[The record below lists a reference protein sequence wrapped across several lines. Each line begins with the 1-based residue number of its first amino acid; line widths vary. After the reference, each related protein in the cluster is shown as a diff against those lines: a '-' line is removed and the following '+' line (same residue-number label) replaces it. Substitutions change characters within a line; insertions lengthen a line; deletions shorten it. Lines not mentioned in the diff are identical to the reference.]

1 MNLKWYTLLV
11 ILSLFLSHT
20 RSLTLLTEK
29 VSPVSQVVFI
39 SMANN
44 SYRTVYAFAREMHPK
59 TVKTDIQYGTAGFRT
74 KATNLGY
81 VMYRMGLLAVLRA
94 RYKRGVIGVMITASH
109 NPEPDNGVKLV
120 DPKGE
125 MLDQSWEKWA
135 TKFANVGDDQ
145 LEETINEIIKE
156 YDIPMTDRVEI
167 VVGKDTRPSSPSL
180 AKSVMDGV
188 LALAGKPIDYGI
200 VTTPQLHYFVVCKNT
215 NRQYGEPTED
225 GYYKKLTGAFK
236 KLRGETYTNGN
247 YKNRLL
253 YDGANGVGAK
263 KIKYFQEL
271 LGNTLKIEMFND
283 AIIGSGKLN
292 YMCGADYV
300 KSQQKFPT
308 GVPVEPNVRC
318 CSVDGDA
325 DRLIYYY
332 MDENNGFH
340 LMDGDRMATLIAGY
354 LKEVLEETG
363 IDLNLGLVQTAYAN
377 GASTDYIAKKLQVP
391 VACVSTGVKHLHHKA
406 LDYDIGVYFEA
417 NGHGT
422 IIFSTNAKEKLREAA
437 KNNTISDERRLA
449 AEALLNLIDLINET
463 VGDAISDM
471 LLIETIL
478 HAKGWD
484 IQQWEDAYTDLP
496 NRLMKVTVQDRNVIT
511 TTDAERVCVTPEG
524 LQAEIDSAAAK
535 YKKGRSFVRPSGTED
550 VVRVYAEAAT
560 REEADEL
567 AVEVAKKVHELAGGT
582 GNPPELN

>member
-1 MNLKWYTLLV
+1 MKSNRCTLLV
-11 ILSLFLSHT
+11 IGALLLSHT
-20 RSLTLLTEK
+20 RSFAEK
-29 VSPVSQVVFI
+29 VSAVSRVVLI
-39 SMANN
+39 SMANS

-59 TVKTDIQYGTAGFRT
+59 TVKEDILYGTAGFRA
-74 KATNLGY
+74 KASTLGY

-94 RYKRGVIGVMITASH
+94 RYKRAAIGVMITASH

-120 DPKGE
+120 DPMGE
-125 MLDQSWEKWA
+125 MLEQSWEKWA

-180 AKSVMDGV
+180 SKSVMDGV
-188 LALAGKPIDYGI
+188 LALSGKPVDYGI
-200 VTTPQLHYFVVCKNT
+200 VTTPQLHYFVACKNT
-215 NRQYGEPTED
+215 KRVYGEPTEE
-225 GYYKKLTGAFK
+225 GYYAKLTGAFK
-236 KLRGETYTNGN
+236 KLRGETYTNGK
-247 YKNRLL
+247 YRNRLL

-271 LGNTLKIEMFND
+271 LGNRLKIEMFND

-292 YMCGADYV
+292 HLCGADYV

-308 GVPVEPNVRC
+308 GVPVESGVRC

-332 MDENNGFH
+332 MEENNFH
-340 LMDGDRMATLIAGY
+340 LMDGDRMATLIASY
-354 LKEVLEETG
+354 LKEVLEKTG
-363 IDLNLGLVQTAYAN
+363 IELDLGLVQTAYAN
-377 GASTDYIAKKLQVP
+377 GASTDYIAKKLRVP

-422 IIFSTNAKEKLREAA
+422 VVFSKNAKDKLKETANDSSVA
-437 KNNTISDERRLA
+437 GERRTA
-449 AEALLNLIDLINET
+449 AETLLNLIDLINET

-484 IQQWEDAYTDLP
+484 IQEWERAYTDLP
-496 NRLMKVTVQDRNVIT
+496 NRLMKVTVEDRTVIT
-511 TTDAERVCVTPEG
+511 TTDAERRCVTPES
-524 LQAEIDSAAAK
+524 LQPEIDALVAK
-535 YKKGRSFVRPSGTED
+535 YKRGRSFVRASGTED
-550 VVRVYAEAAT
+550 IVRVYAEAST
-560 REEADEL
+560 REEADQL

-582 GNPPELN
+582 GNPPEI

>member
-1 MNLKWYTLLV
+1 
-11 ILSLFLSHT
+11 
-20 RSLTLLTEK
+20 
-29 VSPVSQVVFI
+29 
-39 SMANN
+39 
-44 SYRTVYAFAREMHPK
+44 
-59 TVKTDIQYGTAGFRT
+59 
-74 KATNLGY
+74 
-81 VMYRMGLLAVLRA
+81 
-94 RYKRGVIGVMITASH
+94 
-109 NPEPDNGVKLV
+109 
-120 DPKGE
+120 
-125 MLDQSWEKWA
+125 
-135 TKFANVGDDQ
+135 DDQ
-145 LEETINEIIKE
+145 LEETIGEIIKE

-167 VVGKDTRPSSPSL
+167 LVGKDTRPSSPSL
-180 AKSVMDGV
+180 AKSLMDGV
-188 LALAGKPIDYGI
+188 LALSGKPIDYGI
-200 VTTPQLHYFVVCKNT
+200 VTTPQLHYFVACKNT
-215 NRQYGEPTED
+215 KKEYGEPTEE
-225 GYYKKLTGAFK
+225 GYYSKLTGAFK
-236 KLRGETYTNGN
+236 KLRGETYTNGS

-271 LGNTLKIEMFND
+271 LGNSLKIEMFND

-308 GVPVEPNVRC
+308 GVPVEANVRC

-340 LMDGDRMATLIAGY
+340 LMDGDRMATLIASY
-354 LKEVLEETG
+354 LKEILEKTG
-363 IDLNLGLVQTAYAN
+363 IDLNIGLIQTAYAN
-377 GASTDYIAKKLQVP
+377 GASTEYIAKKLQVP

-406 LDYDIGVYFEA
+406 LDFDMGIYFEA

-422 IIFSTNAKEKLREAA
+422 VIFSKNAKNKLKETA
-437 KNNTISDERRLA
+437 KNNSISDDRRIA
-449 AEALLNLIDLINET
+449 AETLLNLIDLINET

-484 IQQWEDAYTDLP
+484 IQQWEAAYTDLP

-511 TTDAERVCVTPEG
+511 TTNAEKVCVTPEG
-524 LQAEIDSAAAK
+524 LQEEIDALVAK
-535 YKKGRSFVRPSGTED
+535 YKKARSFVRPSGTED
-550 VVRVYAEAAT
+550 IVRIYAEAAT
-560 REEADEL
+560 REEVDKL

-582 GNPPELN
+582 GNPPELD

>member
-1 MNLKWYTLLV
+1 MSSDWYPLLV
-11 ILSLFLSHT
+11 TASLLLSHT
-20 RSLTLLTEK
+20 HSLPRK
-29 VSPVSQVVFI
+29 VSTSLSSGLI
-39 SMANN
+39 SMAN

-59 TVKTDIQYGTAGFRT
+59 TVKADIQYGTAGFRA
-74 KATNLGY
+74 KANNLGY

-94 RYKRGVIGVMITASH
+94 RYKRATIGVMITASH

-120 DPKGE
+120 DPMGE
-125 MLDQSWEKWA
+125 MLEQSWEKWA

-180 AKSVMDGV
+180 AKSLTDGV
-188 LALAGKPIDYGI
+188 LALSGKPVDYGI

-215 NRQYGEPTED
+215 NRKYGEPTEE
-225 GYYKKLTGAFK
+225 GYYTKLTKAFK
-236 KLRGETYTNGN
+236 KLRGETFTNGS

-271 LGNTLKIEMFND
+271 LGNSMKIQMYND

-308 GVPVEPNVRC
+308 GVPVEPNTRC

-340 LMDGDRMATLIAGY
+340 LMDGDRMATLIASY
-354 LKEVLEETG
+354 LKEILEKTEL
-363 IDLNLGLVQTAYAN
+363 DLNLGLVQTAYAN
-377 GASTDYIAKKLQVP
+377 GASTEYISKKLQVP

-422 IIFSTNAKEKLREAA
+422 VIFSSNAKDKLTETA
-437 KNNTISDERRLA
+437 KNSSLSEERRHA
-449 AEALLNLIDLINET
+449 AEALLTLIDLVNET

-484 IQQWEDAYTDLP
+484 IQQWESAYTDWP

-524 LQAEIDSAAAK
+524 LQAEIDALVAK
-535 YKKGRSFVRPSGTED
+535 FDKGRSFVRPSGTED
-550 VVRVYAEAAT
+550 IVRVYAEAAT
-560 REEADEL
+560 REQADEL
-567 AVEVAKKVHELAGGT
+567 ALQVARKVHEMAGGT
-582 GNPPELN
+582 GDSPQLN

>member
-1 MNLKWYTLLV
+1 MNSDWHYWYPLLV
-11 ILSLFLSHT
+11 IVSLLLSHT
-20 RSLTLLTEK
+20 YSLPEK
-29 VSPVSQVVFI
+29 VSTSLSSGLI
-39 SMANN
+39 SMAN

-94 RYKRGVIGVMITASH
+94 RYKRATIGVMITASH

-120 DPKGE
+120 DPMGE
-125 MLDQSWEKWA
+125 MLEQSWEKWA

-180 AKSVMDGV
+180 AKSLTDGV
-188 LALAGKPIDYGI
+188 LALSGKPVDYGI

-215 NRQYGEPTED
+215 NRKYGEPTEE
-225 GYYKKLTGAFK
+225 GYYTKLTKAFK
-236 KLRGETYTNGN
+236 KLRGETYTNGS

-271 LGNTLKIEMFND
+271 LGNSMKIQMYND

-308 GVPVEPNVRC
+308 GVPVETNVRC

-340 LMDGDRMATLIAGY
+340 LMDGDRMATLIASY
-354 LKEVLEETG
+354 LKEILEKTEL
-363 IDLNLGLVQTAYAN
+363 DLNLGLVQTAYAN
-377 GASTDYIAKKLQVP
+377 GASTEYISKKLQVP

-422 IIFSTNAKEKLREAA
+422 VIFSQNAKDKLRETA
-437 KNNTISDERRLA
+437 KNNSISEERRQA

-484 IQQWEDAYTDLP
+484 IQQWESAYTDLP

-511 TTDAERVCVTPEG
+511 TTDAERICVTPEG
-524 LQAEIDSAAAK
+524 LQAEIDALVAK
-535 YKKGRSFVRPSGTED
+535 FDKGRSFVRPSGTED
-550 VVRVYAEAAT
+550 IVRVYAEAAT
-560 REEADEL
+560 REQADEL
-567 AVEVAKKVHELAGGT
+567 ALQVAKKVYEMAGGA
-582 GNPPELN
+582 GDSPQLN